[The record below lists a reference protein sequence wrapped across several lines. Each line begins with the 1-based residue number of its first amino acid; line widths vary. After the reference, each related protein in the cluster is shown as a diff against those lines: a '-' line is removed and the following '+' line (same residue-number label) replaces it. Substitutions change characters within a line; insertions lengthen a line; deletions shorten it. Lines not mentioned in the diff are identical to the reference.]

1 LDLTADGFVGWVPFS
16 QMRDDAHAPPVGGK
30 PPSANDPHRRGMS
43 PRRSLR
49 ADSQLTRSQKVILT
63 VGAIA
68 VALVTVLHIVFPFDT
83 TRTTT
88 ERDQEEF
95 KTVVEVQSSRS
106 DALILAGLGFAVILA
121 LTALLDARL
130 KFTGPG
136 GVGIEVQAVAAAANA
151 TIEPL
156 EKENERLREEIA
168 QARPD
173 LAETVARE
181 DPHVAAARQR
191 WKEVDQR
198 LRGDASDWPLAGG
211 GRPDDN

>member
-1 LDLTADGFVGWVPFS
+1 
-16 QMRDDAHAPPVGGK
+16 
-30 PPSANDPHRRGMS
+30 MS

-49 ADSQLTRSQKVILT
+49 ADSQLTQSQKGILT

-68 VALVTVLHIVFPFDT
+68 VALATVLYIVSPFGT

-88 ERDQEEF
+88 ERDQNQDLVM
-95 KTVVEVQSSRS
+95 TVVEEQSSRS

-130 KFTGPG
+130 RFTGPG

-156 EKENERLREEIA
+156 EEENERLRAEIA

-198 LRGDASDWPLAGG
+198 LRGDASDLPLAGG

>member
-1 LDLTADGFVGWVPFS
+1 MLY
-16 QMRDDAHAPPVGGK
+16 
-30 PPSANDPHRRGMS
+30 
-43 PRRSLR
+43 
-49 ADSQLTRSQKVILT
+49 
-63 VGAIA
+63 
-68 VALVTVLHIVFPFDT
+68 IVSSFGT

-88 ERDQEEF
+88 ERDQNQHLVM
-95 KTVVEVQSSRS
+95 TVVEEQSSRS

-130 KFTGPG
+130 RFTGPG

-156 EKENERLREEIA
+156 EEENERLRAEIA

-198 LRGDASDWPLAGG
+198 LRGDASDLPLAGG